1 MKFILFEGVNGSGK
15 TTLAKK
21 LTDRVKGVYYDS
33 PPECIKDLRKKGI
46 ITSDEIRLQYYL
58 LGNIIASEEIKDI
71 LKTNHVICDRYI
83 FSTMADHSVRL
94 GREIRIYHNLLF
106 PDHIVYTK
114 ANLKTIEERLLIRDG
129 RIKEGEIEF
138 LDKVAQKMEFLLDNR
153 NVICIDTTHRCPE
166 ELVDLIVQQIF

>member
-46 ITSDEIRLQYYL
+46 ITSD
-58 LGNIIASEEIKDI
+58 
-71 LKTNHVICDRYI
+71 
-83 FSTMADHSVRL
+83 
-94 GREIRIYHNLLF
+94 
-106 PDHIVYTK
+106 
-114 ANLKTIEERLLIRDG
+114 ERLLIRDG